1 MIAKQIIG
9 KDFYGL
15 LAYNQKKVESVE
27 AVVLDA
33 NIDLGSTVEMTEE
46 FNVIRQLRPRLGRAV
61 NHVSLNLPPGEELT
75 DNQFVSMG
83 KDYLKGMGFDDNQ
96 YIIYRHHDQSHQH
109 IHIVA
114 NRVKLSGELVS
125 DSKNYERSEGLVRK
139 LEKKYGLSQLPDP
152 TIKQKSALTQKEIE
166 KAIRT
171 GSAPIKSILQQQLGA
186 ALKSSTN
193 TEEFLQQLRS
203 KDIRPK
209 FNISKTTGRVSG
221 ISFKYEGV
229 IYKGSSLGRK
239 YSWNNIIKQI
249 DYEQIRDRTIIL
261 EVNNTEQGNKGTVA
275 QDTGPSRNVGGET
288 KVAEGGTIQI
298 SEKPKYDLGG
308 TQKDGLDDEPFTP
321 FKMELEDF
329 DRWKRRKKRKKRR
342 L

>member
-15 LAYNQKKVESVE
+15 LAYNQKKVESGE

-139 LEKKYGLSQLPDP
+139 LEKKYGLSAAVRYDNKRKVGTDP
-152 TIKQKSALTQKEIE
+152 KRNR

-171 GSAPIKSILQQQLGA
+171 GSAPIKSILQQQLGE
-186 ALKSSTN
+186 ALKQFTN
-193 TEEFLQQLRS
+193 TEEFLQQLQS
-203 KDIRPK
+203 K
-209 FNISKTTGRVSG
+209 NI
-221 ISFKYEGV
+221 
-229 IYKGSSLGRK
+229 
-239 YSWNNIIKQI
+239 
-249 DYEQIRDRTIIL
+249 
-261 EVNNTEQGNKGTVA
+261 
-275 QDTGPSRNVGGET
+275 
-288 KVAEGGTIQI
+288 
-298 SEKPKYDLGG
+298 
-308 TQKDGLDDEPFTP
+308 
-321 FKMELEDF
+321 
-329 DRWKRRKKRKKRR
+329 
-342 L
+342 